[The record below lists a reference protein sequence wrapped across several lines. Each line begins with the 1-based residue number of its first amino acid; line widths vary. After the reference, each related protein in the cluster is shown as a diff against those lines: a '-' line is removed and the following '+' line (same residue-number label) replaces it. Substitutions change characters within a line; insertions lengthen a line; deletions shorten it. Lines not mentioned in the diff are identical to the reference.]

1 MLAIGRSLMTN
12 PELLLMDEPTEGLS
26 PLYVHTVGNV
36 VSRLRNGGISI
47 LLVEQNLRFAL
58 KRSDFIHILS
68 KGQIV
73 HSSNPEVLDA
83 SPEIKH
89 KYLGV

>member
-12 PELLLMDEPTEGLS
+12 PALLLMDEPTEGLS
-26 PLYVHTVGNV
+26 PLYVQTVGDV
-36 VSRLRNGGISI
+36 VSRLKGSGMSI
-47 LLVEQNLRFAL
+47 LLIEQNLRFAL
-58 KRSDFIHILS
+58 RRGDFVHILN

-73 HSSNPEVLDA
+73 HSSAPEVLDA
-83 SPEIKH
+83 SQEIKH